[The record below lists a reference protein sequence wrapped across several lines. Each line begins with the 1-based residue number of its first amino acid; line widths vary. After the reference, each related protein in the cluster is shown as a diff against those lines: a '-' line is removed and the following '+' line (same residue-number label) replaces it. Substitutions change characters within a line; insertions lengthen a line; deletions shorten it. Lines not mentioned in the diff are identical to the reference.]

1 MLLSFY
7 FFFMTQAVATI
18 NPAML
23 ARSQMSSNR
32 TPTALDAL
40 HKVKVYNPNYF
51 KNEEMDMLKKGRFI
65 VTEAGTGNEI
75 DIEWPLTVDV
85 LGVYKVD
92 SGNIIVLDEY
102 ADPILKNGEQIKKYY
117 YTNFYH
123 KFLKQT
129 DSLCFRSTSQTEPAL
144 RMTKAEYQSL
154 VKTRNMNGNPNPF
167 FEEKKKANGEKYK
180 STCIGSSDVLFGKF
194 IDGAYAGEYFY
205 MYLKGSSMGSDYNTQ
220 TKESVLPEEGTFL
233 RAIADALPVWN
244 QVLLNNGSKREVK
257 SVSTDQVDVVMYID
271 SIVNENA
278 GKEFNV
284 ARFDYAGLSGMR
296 GDNTSDLE
304 YVNNIIH
311 TYFGEKFGAA
321 VPITVTQDPKNP
333 NNVIVQH
340 DFNAVEDDTVVA
352 EVQEVQVQLEAPKQ
366 EAKRNP
372 LEEDIS
378 IEDCPF

>member
-7 FFFMTQAVATI
+7 FFSMTQAVATI

-51 KNEEMDMLKKGRFI
+51 KNEEMDVLKKGRFL
-65 VTEAGTGNEI
+65 VTEAGTGTEV

-85 LGVYKVD
+85 LALYKVD

-102 ADPILKNGEQIKKYY
+102 ADPVMKNGEQVKKYY

-129 DSLCFRSTSQTEPAL
+129 DDICFRSTSPNEPAL
-144 RMTKAEYQSL
+144 KMTKAEYQSL
-154 VKTRNMNGNPNPF
+154 IKTRNMNGMPNPF

-194 IDGAYAGEYFY
+194 LDGAYEGEYFY
-205 MYLKGSSMGSDYNTQ
+205 MYLKSSSMGTDYDAQ
-220 TKESVLPEEGTFL
+220 AKESILPDEGTLL
-233 RAIADALPVWN
+233 RAFVDALPVWN
-244 QVLLNNGSKREVK
+244 AVLEANGSKRPAK
-257 SVSTDQVDVVMYID
+257 SVSSDQVDVVMYID
-271 SIVNENA
+271 TIVNENA
-278 GKEFNV
+278 NKEFNV
-284 ARFDYAGLSGMR
+284 ARFTYSGLSGMR
-296 GDNTSDLE
+296 GDNTEDLD
-304 YVNNIIH
+304 YIKNIVH
-311 TYFGEKFGAA
+311 TYYGEKFASA
-321 VPITVTQDPKNP
+321 LPISVSQDPKNP
-333 NNVIVQH
+333 NNVIIGH
-340 DFNAVEDDTVVA
+340 NFNSVEDDVV
-352 EVQEVQVQLEAPKQ
+352 EVQEAQVQIEAPKQ
-366 EAKRNP
+366 EVKRNP
-372 LEEDIS
+372 LEENIS